1 MEENKIK
8 EDLEINIKESSK
20 VEVKDIEFSLNTMM
34 SGMAS
39 FVTEKINGVLEGI
52 MVDSKNQIQ
61 LKITLANSDI
71 LLFDIVS
78 IQGIQFIPLR
88 LGVVSS
94 LGENFRDG
102 YTKWVLNDK
111 LRFEIKG
118 AINSEAKFLVRYC

>member
-1 MEENKIK
+1 
-8 EDLEINIKESSK
+8 
-20 VEVKDIEFSLNTMM
+20 
-34 SGMAS
+34 
-39 FVTEKINGVLEGI
+39 
-52 MVDSKNQIQ
+52 
-61 LKITLANSDI
+61 
-71 LLFDIVS
+71 
-78 IQGIQFIPLR
+78 IQFIPLR